1 MGVPACK
8 IMSYDESLYL
18 YIYIYT
24 CVLIYI
30 YIYSFKLK
38 HIDVKIYDIYIY
50 RIAVSFSHRL
60 PFRWDYDGM
69 CLNPNG
75 DAISL
80 PKARRGCTF
89 FTPVD

>member
-18 YIYIYT
+18 YIYMCID
-24 CVLIYI
+24 I

-50 RIAVSFSHRL
+50 IGLQFLS
-60 PFRWDYDGM
+60 
-69 CLNPNG
+69 
-75 DAISL
+75 AIDCRSGGTMTVC
-80 PKARRGCTF
+80 A
-89 FTPVD
+89 

>member
-1 MGVPACK
+1 MFPRARLCH
-8 IMSYDESLYL
+8 MMNLF
-18 YIYIYT
+18 IYIYM
-24 CVLIYI
+24 CIEI

-38 HIDVKIYDIYIY
+38 HIDVKIYMIYIY
-50 RIAVSFSHRL
+50 IYWIAVSFSHRL